1 MPGQLLSYLQ
11 SRYPRQR
18 TRMNRQHTN
27 SSIQVIRRHQ
37 QLQTQLWRD
46 LHIRHIGLVL
56 VLVVVAEILADFLQ
70 DDSTEGLEHTAT
82 GDCFGEVAFS
92 PLKRSQCVWLFDG
105 VRKGARGVLDGSSM
119 RRIVPETQAVLRGT
133 TNSKPSPETRVTYSA
148 GDVDMLLARERSS
161 GQEAGF
167 CRVEKSRRRCFWT
180 SDVGPCRSL

>member
-70 DDSTEGLEHTAT
+70 DDSTEGLEHTAA

-92 PLKRSQCVWLFDG
+92 PSKRSQCV
-105 VRKGARGVLDGSSM
+105 A
-119 RRIVPETQAVLRGT
+119 I
-133 TNSKPSPETRVTYSA
+133 
-148 GDVDMLLARERSS
+148 
-161 GQEAGF
+161 
-167 CRVEKSRRRCFWT
+167 RRRREGCQGRTRWLQHAAYCPRNAGGVAWDDEFEAVARDESHVFCW
-180 SDVGPCRSL
+180 